1 MVRLKKTAPAAVAVL
16 LLGLLITMPSAFT
29 RFREKS
35 LLNRVVREEI
45 SENVLTGNSEYVL
58 SVREKLELII
68 RGWEGSSG
76 VVLVGGGISD
86 AGSNDNI
93 QEKACRE
100 LQKLMD
106 MDAMLNFDLSDCQML
121 GGEPYNFVD
130 MEDISRSVSAM
141 WLHLEFESM
150 AADVLM
156 DLENSQIYE
165 YNIYSLAYSASGE
178 MDVESVD
185 EMIINFQTYTGL
197 SWEDFEMFYDCSE
210 APTYVGL
217 KQIL

>member
-1 MVRLKKTAPAAVAVL
+1 MGCTAYC
-16 LLGLLITMPSAFT
+16 M
-29 RFREKS
+29 K
-35 LLNRVVREEI
+35 NH
-45 SENVLTGNSEYVL
+45 
-58 SVREKLELII
+58 
-68 RGWEGSSG
+68 
-76 VVLVGGGISD
+76 
-86 AGSNDNI
+86 
-93 QEKACRE
+93 
-100 LQKLMD
+100 LQ
-106 MDAMLNFDLSDCQML
+106 
-121 GGEPYNFVD
+121 
-130 MEDISRSVSAM
+130 
-141 WLHLEFESM
+141 
-150 AADVLM
+150 VLM